1 MTTTTTPPPPPHPR
15 PQPASTRIRVLIAD
29 DHAVVRTGLRALLAS
44 DPTIEVIADVP
55 AATAAVDRSRIG
67 DVDVVLMDL
76 RFAGDARAGVRATSA
91 LRALP
96 DPPQVLVLTSH
107 DTDADI
113 VGAIEAGACGYLLK
127 DADPEELLGAV
138 RAAAAGESALSP
150 TVAAT
155 LMGHLRTPRPV
166 LTERETQVLR
176 AVAGGA
182 TNRQAASSLHV
193 SEATV
198 KTHLVHVFDKLGVTS
213 RTAAVARARDLGL
226 V

>member
-1 MTTTTTPPPPPHPR
+1 MTT
-15 PQPASTRIRVLIAD
+15 TRIRVLIAD

-44 DPTIEVIADVP
+44 DPSLEVVADVGQ
-55 AATAAVDRSRIG
+55 ASEAVDRSRVG

-76 RFAGDARAGVRATSA
+76 RFAGDATAGVRATA
-91 LRALP
+91 RLRALTE
-96 DPPQVLVLTSH
+96 PPQVLVLTSH

-127 DADPEELLGAV
+127 DAGPDELLGAV

-155 LMGHLRTPRPV
+155 LMGRLRSPQPA
-166 LTERETQVLR
+166 LTDRESEVLR
-176 AVAGGA
+176 AVATGL
-182 TNRQAASSLHV
+182 TNRQVAASLHV

-213 RTAAVARARDLGL
+213 RTAAVAKARERG
-226 V
+226 VV

>member
-1 MTTTTTPPPPPHPR
+1 MTTTR
-15 PQPASTRIRVLIAD
+15 VRVLIAD

-44 DPTIEVIADVP
+44 DPDIEVVAEASVAAD
-55 AATAAVDRSRIG
+55 AVERSRIG

-76 RFAGDARAGVRATSA
+76 RFAGDATAGVRATA
-91 LRALP
+91 RIRDLG

-113 VGAIEAGACGYLLK
+113 LGAIEAGAAGYLLK
-127 DADPEELLGAV
+127 DAGPDELLGAV

-150 TVAAT
+150 TLAAT
-155 LMGHLRTPRPV
+155 LMGRLRDPRPV
-166 LTERETQVLR
+166 LTDRESEVLR
-176 AVAGGA
+176 AVAAGA
-182 TNRQAASSLHV
+182 TNRQAAASLHV

-213 RTAAVARARDLGL
+213 RTAAVARARELGA

>member
-1 MTTTTTPPPPPHPR
+1 MTTTTPPTHQAPTPPP
-15 PQPASTRIRVLIAD
+15 STAIRVLIAD

-44 DPTIEVIADVP
+44 EPTIEVIG
-55 AATAAVDRSRIG
+55 AAAAVERARIG

-76 RFAGDARAGVRATSA
+76 RFAGDAGAGVRATAA

-96 DPPQVLVLTSH
+96 EPPQVLVLTSH

-127 DADPEELLGAV
+127 DAGPDELLGAV
-138 RAAAAGESALSP
+138 RAAAAGEGALSP

-155 LMGHLRTPRPV
+155 LMGRLRNPGPV
-166 LTERETQVLR
+166 LTDRESEVLR
-176 AVAGGA
+176 AVSEGS
-182 TNRQAASSLHV
+182 TNRQVAASLHL

-198 KTHLVHVFDKLGVTS
+198 KTHLVHIFDKLGVAS
-213 RTAAVARARDLGL
+213 RTAAVARARELGL